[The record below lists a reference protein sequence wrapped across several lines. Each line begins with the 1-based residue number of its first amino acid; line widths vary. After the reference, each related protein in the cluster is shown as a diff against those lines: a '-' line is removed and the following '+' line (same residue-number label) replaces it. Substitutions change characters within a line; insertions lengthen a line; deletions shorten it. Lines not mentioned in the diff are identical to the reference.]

1 MGIKFFEDVDELSNL
16 AGGKGVSLAKLYK
29 NNFNVPNGFV
39 IEANVFDEFLIS
51 NNIKNDIQCLIEK
64 CNVNDDNSIEKASI
78 RIYEMISKC
87 ELTEEV
93 KQEIINNYRRLD
105 CEYVAVRSSAIS
117 EDGKNSAW
125 AGQLESFLNVRESD
139 VIDAVKK
146 CFLSNFSKRAIFY
159 RIKNTDIS
167 DISVAVVVQKMVQ
180 SEVSGVGFSV
190 NPINNNPN
198 ECIIESILGLGEA
211 IVSGSVSPDTYIIDK
226 DINQIKSKDIKNQ
239 NRKLI
244 KVNEENE
251 WIDINDGNLQKLD
264 DNMIIELFDII
275 KRLEEFY
282 GFPVDVEWGS
292 KDSEI
297 YILQCRPITT
307 VKSDKITDLISKLSE
322 LKKWEYYV
330 TRKFNWFSTNTEIH
344 ATKREV
350 QKEFLGFDLALNNHL
365 ILNGDEYSLGNDFE
379 VIYRKLKKNFD
390 DDINFFDKFAKKE
403 FELVED
409 IKLYIEKLYNT
420 DFNCMTLEQLYE
432 EIKTF
437 DRIYVYSF
445 ITGFTR
451 PDDVLEFEL
460 KRELKESG
468 FDEKEID
475 KIFSKV
481 ATCPDLVP
489 LSYSEEPLELLK
501 IALDMRNGK
510 NIENELDSHIQKYAW
525 MKAPLVFEDTYFT
538 KEDYIE
544 RLENLKSEDIENRIK
559 NIVDIRRKNYSDYKE
574 ILKEYNFSERVL
586 KIAEAIRNFIV
597 LRTYTTEYS
606 DNLFFVA
613 KHTLFMAIAKKLEIS
628 IDDFIMLSDEEILES
643 LKIEKI
649 SETLKNRIVDR
660 RKGFAIVWVNSQ
672 VETFCGEEALYLQ
685 AEIAKEFKV
694 NESDDTGTSEIHGMV
709 ANCGKV
715 VGRVRILLDYNDTD
729 KVEKGDIIVAS
740 MTTPDYI
747 SAMEKASGFITDE
760 GGITC
765 HAAIISREFN
775 VPCIV
780 GTVNATEKLRNGQMI
795 ELDAYNGIVK
805 LID

>member
-16 AGGKGVSLAKLYK
+16 AGGKGLSLAKLYK

-39 IEANVFDEFLIS
+39 IESNVFNDFLIS

-64 CNVNDDNSIEKASI
+64 CNINDDNLIEKASRKI
-78 RIYEMISKC
+78 CEMISNC
-87 ELTEEV
+87 ELTKEV
-93 KQEIINNYRRLD
+93 KEEIIDNYRRLD

-117 EDGKNSAW
+117 EDGKTSAW
-125 AGQLESFLNVRESD
+125 AGQLESFLNVEESD

-190 NPINNNPN
+190 NPINNNSK
-198 ECIIESILGLGEA
+198 ECVVESVLGLGEA
-211 IVSGSVSPDTYIIDK
+211 IVSGSVNPDTYIINK
-226 DINQIKSKDIKNQ
+226 DINEIKSKDIKNQ
-239 NRKLI
+239 KRKLVKI
-244 KVNEENE
+244 NGENE
-251 WIDINDGNLQKLD
+251 WIDIDAGNLQKLD
-264 DNMIIELFDII
+264 DNVIIKLSSII

-282 GFPVDVEWGS
+282 GFPVDVEWGTEN
-292 KDSEI
+292 SEI

-344 ATKREV
+344 ATKKEV
-350 QKEFLGFDLALNNHL
+350 QKELLGFDLALENYL

-379 VIYRKLKKNFD
+379 VTYKKLKNNFD
-390 DDINFFDKFAKKE
+390 KDINFFDEFAKRE
-403 FELVED
+403 FDLVEE
-409 IKLYIEKLYNT
+409 IKLYINKLHDTN
-420 DFNCMTLEQLYE
+420 FENMSLEQLHE
-432 EIKTF
+432 EMKTF
-437 DRIYVYSF
+437 DKIYIYSF

-451 PDDVLEFEL
+451 PDDVLEFEF
-460 KRELKESG
+460 KRELKG
-468 FDEKEID
+468 DDFDEKDID
-475 KIFSKV
+475 NIFSKV

-501 IALDMRNGK
+501 IALDMKNGK
-510 NIENELDSHIQKYAW
+510 DIEELDNHVQKYAW
-525 MKAPLVFEDTYFT
+525 MKAPLAFEDTYFI
-538 KEDYIE
+538 KEDYIK
-544 RLENLKSEDIENRIK
+544 RLENLRGEDIENRIK
-559 NIVDIRRKNYSDYKE
+559 NIVDIRRKNDIEYKE
-574 ILKEYNFSERVL
+574 ILKEYKFSERIL
-586 KIAEAIRNFIV
+586 KLAEAIRKFIV

-613 KHTLFMAIAKKLEIS
+613 KHTLFMAIANKIGIN
-628 IDDFIMLSDEEILES
+628 IDDFIMLSDEEILEV
-643 LKIEKI
+643 LKIGEITEALSK
-649 SETLKNRIVDR
+649 RIADR
-660 RKGFAIVWVNSQ
+660 RKGFAIVWLNTQ

-715 VGRVRILLDYNDTD
+715 VGKVRILLDYNDTD

-780 GTVNATEKLRNGQMI
+780 GTINATEKLKNGQKI

-805 LID
+805 VID

>member
-1 MGIKFFEDVDELSNL
+1 MEIKFFEDVDELSNL
-16 AGGKGVSLAKLYK
+16 AGGKGLSLAKLYK

-39 IEANVFDEFLIS
+39 IEANVFDEFLRA
-51 NNIKNDIQCLIEK
+51 NNIKNNIQSLIEK
-64 CNVNDDNSIEKASI
+64 CNINDDNSIEKASI
-78 RIYEMISKC
+78 KICEMISNC
-87 ELTEEV
+87 ELTKEV
-93 KQEIINNYRRLD
+93 KEEIIDNYRKLD
-105 CEYVAVRSSAIS
+105 CKYVAVRSSAIS

-139 VIDAVKK
+139 VVDAVKK

-180 SEVSGVGFSV
+180 SEVSGVGFSI
-190 NPINNNPN
+190 NPINNNSN
-198 ECIIESILGLGEA
+198 ECVIESVLGLGEA
-211 IVSGSVSPDTYIIDK
+211 IVSGSVSPDTYIINK
-226 DINQIKSKDIKNQ
+226 DINEIKSKDIKNQ
-239 NRKLI
+239 KRKLVKI
-244 KVNEENE
+244 NGKNE
-251 WIDINDGNLQKLD
+251 WIDINNGNLQKLD
-264 DNMIIELFDII
+264 DNVIIKLSSII

-282 GFPVDVEWGS
+282 GFPVDVEWGTEN
-292 KDSEI
+292 SEI

-344 ATKREV
+344 ATKKEV
-350 QKEFLGFDLALNNHL
+350 QKELLGFDLTLENHL
-365 ILNGDEYSLGNDFE
+365 ILNGDEYSFGNDFE
-379 VIYRKLKKNFD
+379 VTYKKLKNNFD
-390 DDINFFDKFAKKE
+390 KDINFFDEFAKRE
-403 FELVED
+403 FDLVEE
-409 IKLYIEKLYNT
+409 IKLYINKLHDTN
-420 DFNCMTLEQLYE
+420 FENMSLEQLHE
-432 EIKTF
+432 EMKTF
-437 DRIYVYSF
+437 DKIYIYSF

-451 PDDVLEFEL
+451 PDDVLEFEF
-460 KRELKESG
+460 KRELKGAG
-468 FDEKEID
+468 FDEKDID

-501 IALDMRNGK
+501 IALDMKNGK
-510 NIENELDSHIQKYAW
+510 DIEELDNHVKKYAW
-525 MKAPLVFEDTYFT
+525 MKAPLAFENTYFI
-538 KEDYIE
+538 KEDYIK
-544 RLENLKSEDIENRIK
+544 RLENLKGEDIENRIK
-559 NIVDIRRKNYSDYKE
+559 NIVDIRRKNDIEYKE
-574 ILKEYNFSERVL
+574 ILKEYKFSERVL
-586 KIAEAIRNFIV
+586 KLAEAIRNFIV

-613 KHTLFMAIAKKLEIS
+613 KHTLFMAIANKIGIN
-628 IDDFIMLSDEEILES
+628 IDDFIMLSDEEILEV
-643 LKIEKI
+643 LKIGEITEALSK
-649 SETLKNRIVDR
+649 RIADR
-660 RKGFAIVWVNSQ
+660 RKGFAIVWLNAQ

-694 NESDDTGTSEIHGMV
+694 NESDDTGISEIHGMV

-780 GTVNATEKLRNGQMI
+780 GTVNATEKLKDGQKI

-805 LID
+805 VID